1 MFVFGVFKLFSRIE
15 AGGKP
20 ALHALMQ
27 KKIFRDD
34 VCCDECVL
42 LEYCCIR
49 FMSAVTVKD
58 MDVTSSLCLYFV
70 WKRLFFNINR

>member
-1 MFVFGVFKLFSRIE
+1 MFVFGDFKLFSRIE

-34 VCCDECVL
+34 VYCDECVL
-42 LEYCCIR
+42 LEY
-49 FMSAVTVKD
+49 FSVVY
-58 MDVTSSLCLYFV
+58 VSCLLSPLKT
-70 WKRLFFNINR
+70 WT